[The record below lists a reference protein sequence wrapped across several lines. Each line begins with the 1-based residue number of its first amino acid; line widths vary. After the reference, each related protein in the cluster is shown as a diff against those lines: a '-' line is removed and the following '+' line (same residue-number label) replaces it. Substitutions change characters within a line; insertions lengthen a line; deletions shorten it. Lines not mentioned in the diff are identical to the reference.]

1 MKYTATQYAKTLY
14 QVTEGKSEKE
24 IEKNISGFL
33 QLLMKNGD
41 MNLKEAITK
50 RFSEIYDAK
59 NGIVIA
65 EVISKEK
72 LSQNLTDKLSGFIKD
87 KYGAKEVVIKNKLDE
102 SMGGG
107 IIIKVGDELLDGSIR
122 HQLAKLKNK
131 LIA

>member
-24 IEKNISGFL
+24 IKENISGFL

-41 MNLKEAITK
+41 MNLKNAITK
-50 RFSEIYDAK
+50 RFGEIYDAK
-59 NGIVIA
+59 NGIVVA
-65 EVISKEK
+65 ETLSKEK
-72 LSQNLTDKLSGFIKD
+72 LSKSLTDELSGFIKG
-87 KYGAKEVVIKNKLDE
+87 KYGAKEVVIKNKIDE

-122 HQLAKLKNK
+122 NQLNKLKNK